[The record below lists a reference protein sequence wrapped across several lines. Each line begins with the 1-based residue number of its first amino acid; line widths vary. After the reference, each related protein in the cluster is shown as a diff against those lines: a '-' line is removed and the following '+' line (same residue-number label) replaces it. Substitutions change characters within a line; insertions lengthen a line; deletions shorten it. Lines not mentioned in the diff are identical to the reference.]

1 MYSSVSF
8 ISLFDFQ
15 CTSIHLKVSDFV
27 DEGTPVPIP
36 NTVVKLI
43 YVDNTWLEAARE
55 DRSSLT
61 LEKQLLW
68 QLLFSFVFLL
78 IML

>member
-1 MYSSVSF
+1 MPDSLNFSSLTKRF
-8 ISLFDFQ
+8 ISVLFFEFHLY
-15 CTSIHLKVSDFV
+15 SIFSVQPTLEVSDFV
-27 DEGTPVPIP
+27 NEGTPVPIP

-61 LEKQLLW
+61 LMTSKL
-68 QLLFSFVFLL
+68 
-78 IML
+78 